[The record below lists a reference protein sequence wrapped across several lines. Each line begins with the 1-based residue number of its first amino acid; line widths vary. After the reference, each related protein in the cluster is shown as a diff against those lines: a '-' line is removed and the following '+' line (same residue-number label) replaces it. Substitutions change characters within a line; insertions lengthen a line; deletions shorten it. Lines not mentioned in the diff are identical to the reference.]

1 MKKRKKILVWLS
13 IFALIFGVFSS
24 FNVTSVNAAS
34 KKYGYLGGENGYQDL
49 KLKCKGHKL
58 YLTGYAWKTDGSKYP
73 EYPTIKKKKINKTV
87 KIGNDCK
94 ISIGTEPETNFKYKN
109 KKKFTKYC
117 GKENTYFSAPRAY
130 VILKGNKAVL
140 ISLGA

>member
-1 MKKRKKILVWLS
+1 MKKRKKILVWMS

-34 KKYGYLGGENGYQDL
+34 KKYGYLGGENGYQDF
-49 KLKCKGHKL
+49 KLKWKGHKL

-94 ISIGTEPETNFKYKN
+94 IVSGETTFKFKN
-109 KKKFTKYC
+109 KKKVNEAC
-117 GKENTYFSAPRAY
+117 GKENTYFSAPSAY
-130 VILKGNKAVL
+130 VILKGNKAVF